1 MARWP
6 SRVMSPRWRKR
17 ARPEGLTFQMNR
29 SRSEELFARA
39 RQVIPG
45 GVNSPV
51 RAFRA
56 VGGQPVFID
65 HGAGAH
71 LYDVD
76 GNQYIDY
83 VGSWGPLIFGHAH
96 PQVVAAVTAAAQRG
110 TSYGAPTEAETRLAE
125 LVIEAVPSIELV
137 RFVNSG
143 TEATMSALRVA
154 RAYTGRQKII
164 KFAGGYHGHADMLL
178 VSAGSG
184 ALTLGTPDSPG
195 VPAAA
200 TAQTL
205 SLPYNDLAAVRAAFE
220 RDPEDIA
227 AVIVEP
233 VAGNMGCVPP
243 VAGFMHGLRDVT
255 RQYGAVLIFDEVMTG
270 FRVAHGGAQA
280 LYGIDPD
287 MTCLGKIVGGG
298 LPAAAYG
305 GKRAIM
311 ELVSPA
317 GPVYQAG
324 TLSGNPLAMAAG
336 ATQLE
341 LLKQPGVYE
350 RLDALTTTLCDGV
363 GAAARDAGVA
373 VYQTRVG
380 SMFTTFFTVGPV
392 TDETTAKTSD
402 TQAFAT
408 FFASLLDQGVYIAPS
423 QFEAG
428 FVSLAHSDDDI
439 ARTVAAAQVA
449 MRQVAA
455 RTRKD

>member
-1 MARWP
+1 M
-6 SRVMSPRWRKR
+6 K
-17 ARPEGLTFQMNR
+17 L

-56 VGGQPVFID
+56 VGGQPIFID
-65 HGAGAH
+65 HGAGAY

-76 GNQYIDY
+76 GNAYIDY
-83 VGSWGPLIFGHAH
+83 VGSWGPLIFGHARAE
-96 PQVVAAVTAAAQRG
+96 VVEAVTRAAQRG
-110 TSYGAPTEAETRLAE
+110 TSYGAPTEAETQLAE
-125 LVIEAVPSIELV
+125 RVIEAMPNIEMV

-154 RAYTGRQKII
+154 RAFTGRQKII
-164 KFAGGYHGHADMLL
+164 KFSGGYHGHADLLL
-178 VSAGSG
+178 VAAGSG

-195 VPAAA
+195 VPASV
-200 TAQTL
+200 TAETL
-205 SLPYNDLAAVRAAFE
+205 SLPYNDVDAVRGAFE
-220 RDPEDIA
+220 RYPQEIA

-243 VAGFMHGLRDVT
+243 VDGFLQGLRDLT
-255 RQYGAVLIFDEVMTG
+255 TQYGAVLIFDEVMTG

-280 LYGIDPD
+280 LYGIVPD

-305 GKRAIM
+305 GKREIL

-336 ATQLE
+336 IVQLD
-341 LLKQPGVYE
+341 LLKHPGVYE
-350 RLDALTTTLCDGV
+350 RLESLTATLCEGI
-363 GAAARDAGVA
+363 GSAARDAGVPI
-373 VYQTRVG
+373 YQTRVG
-380 SMFTTFFTVGPV
+380 SMFTTFFTPTTVV
-392 TDETTAKTSD
+392 DETTAKTSD
-402 TQAFAT
+402 TAAFAV
-408 FFASLLDQGVYIAPS
+408 FFRSLLEQGVYTAPS

-428 FVSLAHSDDDI
+428 FMSLAHSDADI

-449 MRQVAA
+449 MRQVAEYQCA
-455 RTRKD
+455 R

>member
-1 MARWP
+1 M
-6 SRVMSPRWRKR
+6 K
-17 ARPEGLTFQMNR
+17 L

-56 VGGQPVFID
+56 VGGQPIFID
-65 HGAGAH
+65 HGEGAY
-71 LYDVD
+71 LFDVD
-76 GNQYIDY
+76 GNQYVDY

-96 PQVVAAVTAAAQRG
+96 PQVVEAVTRAAQRG

-154 RAYTGRQKII
+154 RAYTRRQKIL

-178 VSAGSG
+178 VAAGSG

-195 VPAAA
+195 VPAAT
-200 TAQTL
+200 TAETL
-205 SLPYNDLAAVRAAFE
+205 VAPYNDVAAVRAAFE
-220 RDPEDIA
+220 RYPEDIA

-243 VAGFMHGLRDVT
+243 MDGFLQGLRELT
-255 RQYGAVLIFDEVMTG
+255 SHYGALLIIDEVMTG

-280 LYGIDPD
+280 LYGIIPD

-305 GKRAIM
+305 GKREILS
-311 ELVSPA
+311 LVSPA

-324 TLSGNPLAMAAG
+324 TLSGNPLAMVAG
-336 ATQLE
+336 AAQLE
-341 LLKQPGVYE
+341 LLKRPGVYE
-350 RLDALTTTLCDGV
+350 RLDALTATLCEGI
-363 GAAARDAGVA
+363 GAAASAAGVP

-380 SMFTTFFTVGPV
+380 SMFTTFFTAGPV
-392 TDETTAKTSD
+392 VDEVSAKTSD
-402 TQAFAT
+402 TQAFAV
-408 FFASLLDQGVYIAPS
+408 FFRSLLEQGIYIAPS

-428 FVSLAHSDDDI
+428 FVSLAHSDADI
-439 ARTVAAAQVA
+439 ARTIAAAQVA
-449 MRQVAA
+449 MRQVAEHQRA
-455 RTRKD
+455 G

>member
-1 MARWP
+1 M
-6 SRVMSPRWRKR
+6 K
-17 ARPEGLTFQMNR
+17 L

-56 VGGQPVFID
+56 VGGQPIFID
-65 HGAGAH
+65 HGAGAY

-76 GNQYIDY
+76 GNAYIDY
-83 VGSWGPLIFGHAH
+83 VGSWGPLIFGHARAE
-96 PQVVAAVTAAAQRG
+96 VVEAVTRAAQRG
-110 TSYGAPTEAETRLAE
+110 TSYGAPTEAETQLAE
-125 LVIEAVPSIELV
+125 RVIEAMPNIEMV

-154 RAYTGRQKII
+154 RAFTGRQKII
-164 KFAGGYHGHADMLL
+164 KFSGGYHGHADLLL
-178 VSAGSG
+178 VAAGSG

-195 VPAAA
+195 VPASV
-200 TAQTL
+200 TAETL
-205 SLPYNDLAAVRAAFE
+205 SLPYNDVDAVRGAFE
-220 RDPEDIA
+220 RYPQEIA

-243 VAGFMHGLRDVT
+243 VDGFLQGLRDLT
-255 RQYGAVLIFDEVMTG
+255 TQYGAVLIFDEVMTG

-280 LYGIDPD
+280 LYGIVPD

-305 GKRAIM
+305 GKREIL

-336 ATQLE
+336 IVQLD
-341 LLKQPGVYE
+341 LLKHPGVYE
-350 RLDALTTTLCDGV
+350 RLESLTATLCEGI
-363 GAAARDAGVA
+363 GSAARDAGVPI
-373 VYQTRVG
+373 YQTRVG
-380 SMFTTFFTVGPV
+380 SMFTTFFTPTTVV
-392 TDETTAKTSD
+392 DETTAKTSD
-402 TQAFAT
+402 TAAFAV
-408 FFASLLDQGVYIAPS
+408 FFRSLLEQGVYTAPS
-423 QFEAG
+423 QFETG
-428 FVSLAHSDDDI
+428 FMSLAHSDADI

-449 MRQVAA
+449 MRQVAEYQCA
-455 RTRKD
+455 R